1 MGEANKGGGMDISPA
16 DRSETIKRPHHRKN
30 VGNDERL
37 SERRGTKGENRMK
50 RIKGGRRGKKREGN
64 EKRRS
69 VSMRRD
75 AWFRAH
81 KFIPRLLIRRT
92 SRVDRSFGEGKKK
105 GLERRLKRTATLNGQ
120 EHLLRFS

>member
-50 RIKGGRRGKKREGN
+50 RIKGGRG
-64 EKRRS
+64 
-69 VSMRRD
+69 
-75 AWFRAH
+75 
-81 KFIPRLLIRRT
+81 
-92 SRVDRSFGEGKKK
+92 GEGKGGKRK
-105 GLERRLKRTATLNGQ
+105 ETKRLDASRRLVPRT
-120 EHLLRFS
+120 